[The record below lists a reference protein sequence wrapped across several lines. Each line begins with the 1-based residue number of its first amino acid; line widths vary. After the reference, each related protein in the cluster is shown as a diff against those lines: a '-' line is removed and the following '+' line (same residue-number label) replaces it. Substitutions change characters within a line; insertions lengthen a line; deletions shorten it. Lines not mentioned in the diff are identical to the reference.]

1 MSDARILVVFYSR
14 SGTTRKLASA
24 IAESLGADLE
34 EICDYSD
41 RRSVGGYVRSLLDA
55 IGRRSVDIVPG
66 GRDVGAYDLV
76 VVGTPV
82 WAGMPCAPVRAWLM
96 ANKGQL
102 RHVAV
107 FCSLGGRG
115 SDTTFDEMTRLAGR
129 TPLARCKVTARD
141 IRHGNDRALITGF
154 VAALKR
160 KAAAFGEVEWMC

>member
-55 IGRRSVDIVPG
+55 IGKRCVDIVPG
-66 GRDVGAYDLV
+66 GRDVATYDLV
-76 VVGTPV
+76 VIGTPV
-82 WAGMPCAPVRAWLM
+82 WAGMPCAPVRAWILG
-96 ANKGQL
+96 NKGQL
-102 RHVAV
+102 RHIAA

-115 SDTTFDEMTRLAGR
+115 SATTFEEVSRLAGR
-129 TPLARCKVTARD
+129 TPLARCKVTGRD
-141 IRHGNDRALITGF
+141 IRQRNERALIRDF

-160 KAAAFGEVEWMC
+160 KAATFDEVEWMS